1 MSRGIFLGG
10 WLLTGA
16 LLLANACSNSSPK
29 PDTVEPPPAPAAA
42 PAPPPVA
49 PTPAPVPPTSAATLA
64 SARLSPDAGAA
75 AAAPSPTVKLVVR
88 TFPGKKGVVMW
99 GGKRLGFVERNM
111 PLVIERPRDSGPLD
125 LVIRV
130 PDFVPVHTRA
140 YTFSDA
146 NIDVKITPLDKK
158 DTIYGYKEPLP
169 PDAGLPFPGEPT
181 DIPE

>member
-1 MSRGIFLGG
+1 MRARLALGC
-10 WLLTGA
+10 WLLTGV
-16 LLLANACSNSSPK
+16 LLLANACSSDTK
-29 PDTVEPPPAPAAA
+29 PDKPESAPAPAAA
-42 PAPPPVA
+42 TPPPVA
-49 PTPAPVPPTSAATLA
+49 PSPAPVPPTSAARLA
-64 SARLSPDAGAA
+64 SARISADAGAP
-75 AAAPSPTVKLVVR
+75 PSPNVKLVVR
-88 TFPGKKGVVMW
+88 TFPARKGVVMW
-99 GGKRLGFVERNM
+99 GGKRLGFVDKNM

-130 PDFVPVHTRA
+130 QDYVPVHTRA

-169 PDAGLPFPGEPT
+169 PDAGVPFPGEPT

>member
-1 MSRGIFLGG
+1 MRGRFALGG
-10 WLLTGA
+10 CLLTGA
-16 LLLANACSNSSPK
+16 LLLANACSSGSK
-29 PDTVEPPPAPAAA
+29 PDQPEPAPAPAAPTA
-42 PAPPPVA
+42 ATPTPPPVA
-49 PTPAPVPPTSAATLA
+49 PSPAPVPPTSVTALA
-64 SARLSPDAGAA
+64 SARLSPDAG
-75 AAAPSPTVKLVVR
+75 AAPSPTVKLVVR
-88 TFPGKKGVVMW
+88 TFPGRKGVVMW
-99 GGKRLGFVERNM
+99 GGKRLGFVDRNM

-130 PDFVPVHTRA
+130 TDYVPVHTRA

-169 PDAGLPFPGEPT
+169 PDAGVPFPGEPT

>member
-1 MSRGIFLGG
+1 MSRGVAFGG
-10 WLLTGA
+10 CLLTGA
-16 LLLANACSNSSPK
+16 LLLANACSNGGPK
-29 PDTVEPPPAPAAA
+29 PDAVEPPPAPAA

-49 PTPAPVPPTSAATLA
+49 PTPAPVPPTAVTTTV

-75 AAAPSPTVKLVVR
+75 PSPNVKLVVR

-99 GGKRLGFVERNM
+99 GSKRLGFIDRNM

-130 PDFVPVHTRA
+130 QDFVPVHTRA

-169 PDAGLPFPGEPT
+169 PDAGVPFPGEPT